1 MEEELQPDPSA
12 PHGMSPEQLAS
23 IVAHTVGQ
31 HDGMT
36 VEGCP
41 TCAERDALWSA
52 ILAAESMIAS
62 SDRPVGMR
70 LALTYGAT
78 SIERGCGSRLS

>member
-1 MEEELQPDPSA
+1 MEEKHQPDPSA
-12 PHGMSPEQLAS
+12 PHGMSPEQLATV
-23 IVAHTVGQ
+23 VAHTVGQ

-52 ILAAESMIAS
+52 ILAARA
-62 SDRPVGMR
+62 
-70 LALTYGAT
+70 
-78 SIERGCGSRLS
+78 